1 MRAPDAAKNE
11 CVFGYD
17 TPNGDANEVTCD
29 DMCKLVG
36 GTCSGRLEG
45 NQNCNG
51 GEGNVDGNDGNVCN
65 DRRNDG
71 TCYCE
76 FPDEQVQQEGPT
88 VETLLDQNNVTDPDE
103 RERELTAV
111 KNQCTENETNALQG
125 ALGFNKSCFQN

>member
-17 TPNGDANEVTCD
+17 GDDETCD
-29 DMCKLVG
+29 DLCGLVG
-36 GTCSGRLEG
+36 GTCSGRLD
-45 NQNCNG
+45 G
-51 GEGNVDGNDGNVCN
+51 GKLCDGDQATSQVCT
-65 DRRNDG
+65 RLRNDG
-71 TCYCE
+71 ACYCE

-88 VETLLDQNNVTDPDE
+88 VETLLDQNKVADPDE